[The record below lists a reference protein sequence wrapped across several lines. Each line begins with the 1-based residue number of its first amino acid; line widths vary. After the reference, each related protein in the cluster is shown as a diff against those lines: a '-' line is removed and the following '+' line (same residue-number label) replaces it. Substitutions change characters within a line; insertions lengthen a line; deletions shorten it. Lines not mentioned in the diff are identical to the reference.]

1 MALALSAAAWPCA
14 WLRGQ
19 QPGQE
24 AVTDV
29 RVVGNSTVELAKIVP
44 YIKTRAGRPYDAQLV
59 LEDIRRL
66 NRSRMFAS
74 VSTENRREPRGGLV
88 VIFRVVER
96 PTLQYIK
103 YIGLRTALDRNMEDE
118 TNLKVGEPVDP
129 YAVSEGKRKIEE
141 YYKSKG
147 FNLVQVTIVEG
158 TKPTDRGAI
167 YVIHEG
173 PRQQVASIEF
183 VGNTIVTG
191 SRLRTQ
197 IQSGSMWFWYFLGYL
212 DAAKVDEDTKVL
224 EKYYKN
230 LGFLTAR
237 VGRNLEFD
245 ESQTY
250 CTLRF
255 VIDEGPRCEINS
267 VNFLGVNKFRTEDI
281 QGMLQ
286 LKAGQPFDGTM
297 LLRDKA
303 TVEQIYGSYGYV
315 LADVKAEPRVSEDAS
330 RMDLVYVIDEG
341 KRYRVGDIR
350 VQIEGE
356 KPHTNIRT
364 VLNRIELQ
372 PGDIID
378 VRKLRRSEARLQ
390 RSQLFAVDPSR
401 GVRPQIVVQPADDPD
416 GELIGSKPKG
426 SSAGGTTSRSASSGN
441 RSGSA
446 TASGVRGQSP
456 DDWQP
461 DDQLIP
467 LRLVARA
474 NPNPGP
480 PQDEQDLPPAG
491 ALPDGRFPPP
501 LKPRPAPPMMPRA
514 KPPEVSFPSSGY
526 RPAPVPH
533 GGPPNPSLSVARG
546 PGATFPHAAFAAAL
560 PANISRPMDT
570 LGPDSAPAAAP
581 RYRSWGAVATPRP

>member
-1 MALALSAAAWPCA
+1 LL
-14 WLRGQ
+14 GE

-24 AVTDV
+24 TIADV

-44 YIKTRAGRPYDAQLV
+44 YIKTRAGRPYDSQLV
-59 LEDIRRL
+59 REDIRRL

-74 VSTENRREPRGGLV
+74 VRTENVRDASGGLV
-88 VIFRVVER
+88 VVFRVVER
-96 PTLQYIK
+96 PTLQYVK
-103 YIGLRTALDRNMEDE
+103 YIGLRSALERNLEDE

-129 YAVSEGKRKIEE
+129 YAVTEGKRKIEE
-141 YYKSKG
+141 WYKSKG

-173 PRQQVASIEF
+173 PRQQVSKIEF
-183 VGNTIVTG
+183 VGNSIVTG

-197 IQSGSMWFWYFLGYL
+197 IQTGSVWFGYFWGYL
-212 DAAKVDEDTKVL
+212 DMAKVEEDVKTL

-237 VGRNLEFD
+237 IGRDPVFD

-255 VIDEGPRCEINS
+255 IIDEGPRCQINNVS
-267 VNFLGVNKFRTEDI
+267 FKGVSKFREEDI

-315 LADVKAEPRVSEDAS
+315 FADVRAEPQVSEDAS
-330 RMDLVYVIDEG
+330 RMDLVYVIEEG
-341 KRYRVGDIR
+341 KRYRVGEIR

-364 VLNRIELQ
+364 VLNRVELQ
-372 PGDIID
+372 PGDLVD

-390 RSQLFAVDPSR
+390 RSQLFAVDPAR
-401 GVRPQIVVQPADDPD
+401 GIRPQIVVQPTGDPD

-426 SSAGGTTSRSASSGN
+426 SSTSGGSRSASSSSRPGGA
-441 RSGSA
+441 SGS
-446 TASGVRGQSP
+446 SFRGQSP

-461 DDQLIP
+461 DDEWIP
-467 LRLVARA
+467 LRLVAQMSA
-474 NPNPGP
+474 HPAP
-480 PQDEQDLPPAG
+480 PQDEHDLPPEG

-501 LKPRPAPPMMPRA
+501 LKGHPVLPTPSAMPPASYVPASGSRPTLIPQPGPAAPGAMVAQWPGRPAPGA
-514 KPPEVSFPSSGY
+514 
-526 RPAPVPH
+526 AP
-533 GGPPNPSLSVARG
+533 
-546 PGATFPHAAFAAAL
+546 AAAL
-560 PANISRPMDT
+560 PAHRPPAIDVP
-570 LGPDSAPAAAP
+570 GRDPAPPAAP
-581 RYRSWGAVATPRP
+581 RHRSWGAVPTPRP